1 MVDLHKK
8 KRGEEMRKESY
19 VSGIVKGKG
28 FVYFVL
34 MFIELTF
41 REGNNC

>member
-1 MVDLHKK
+1 
-8 KRGEEMRKESY
+8 MRKESY
-19 VSGIVKGKG
+19 VNGIVKGKG